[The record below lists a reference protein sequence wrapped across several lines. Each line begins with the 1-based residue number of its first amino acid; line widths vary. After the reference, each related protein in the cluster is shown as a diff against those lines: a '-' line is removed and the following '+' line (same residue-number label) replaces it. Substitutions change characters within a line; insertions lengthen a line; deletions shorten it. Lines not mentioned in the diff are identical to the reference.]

1 MVAFFGKID
10 FYENSRAFRRG
21 WRDGSLWDTT
31 VMRLSFCLTSG
42 SQGSKTDEMNMIWI
56 YGKVLET
63 RHFFLF
69 HFLSTIPSKP
79 AHLRSFLWC
88 FFWFCDQVAH
98 DPFML
103 IWMQSTW
110 EVCRK
115 TYIYIYIYISI
126 ISAIG
131 SFDSHNRCV
140 WDRNGPN
147 QQAQRWA
154 TVSNATNDFQ
164 LTRWHADPTPRKIR
178 CHWGAIPNKFA
189 VYCPMFDKLG
199 SVHVF
204 GFISGLTCFTL
215 VTC

>member
-31 VMRLSFCLTSG
+31 VMRLSFFLTSG

-56 YGKVLET
+56 YGKSLK
-63 RHFFLF
+63 RDIFFF

-115 TYIYIYIYISI
+115 TYIYIYIFIYINYISYRFI
-126 ISAIG
+126 WLTQQV
-131 SFDSHNRCV
+131 CV
-140 WDRNGPN
+140 GPKWTEPTGPKMGYSIEWD
-147 QQAQRWA
+147 
-154 TVSNATNDFQ
+154 
-164 LTRWHADPTPRKIR
+164 
-178 CHWGAIPNKFA
+178 
-189 VYCPMFDKLG
+189 
-199 SVHVF
+199 
-204 GFISGLTCFTL
+204 
-215 VTC
+215 

>member
-31 VMRLSFCLTSG
+31 VMRLSFFFDIRIPRF
-42 SQGSKTDEMNMIWI
+42 KDWWNEHDMDIW
-56 YGKVLET
+56 KVLET

-103 IWMQSTW
+103 IWMQSW

-115 TYIYIYIYISI
+115 TYIYIYIYIYINYISYRFIWLTQQVCVGPKWTEPTGPKMGYSI
-126 ISAIG
+126 E
-131 SFDSHNRCV
+131 
-140 WDRNGPN
+140 WD
-147 QQAQRWA
+147 
-154 TVSNATNDFQ
+154 
-164 LTRWHADPTPRKIR
+164 
-178 CHWGAIPNKFA
+178 
-189 VYCPMFDKLG
+189 
-199 SVHVF
+199 
-204 GFISGLTCFTL
+204 
-215 VTC
+215 